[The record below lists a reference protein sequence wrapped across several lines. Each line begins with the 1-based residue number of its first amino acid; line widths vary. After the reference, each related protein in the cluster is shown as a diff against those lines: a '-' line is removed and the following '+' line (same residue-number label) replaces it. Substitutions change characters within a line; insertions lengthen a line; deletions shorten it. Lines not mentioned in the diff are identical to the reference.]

1 MRFANILFFQIIY
14 YICLSILKT
23 RWVSKSIFFFFSLFF
38 LAIPFSVGQN
48 RLVINL
54 DKEKTEIFNFLAT
67 KEITTS
73 LFYNIPQDKFL
84 ELQNDAIKITGTDSI
99 VTSLK
104 NY

>member
-1 MRFANILFFQIIY
+1 M
-14 YICLSILKT
+14 
-23 RWVSKSIFFFFSLFF
+23 SKSIFFFFSLFF

-48 RLVINL
+48 ILVINL

-104 NY
+104 NYLSLSSFDQEVILFL